1 MTAPWAGLAMPIRL
15 AAELGDFATPFLG
28 AEAGWVVA
36 PVRGNVDDGAVLIEQ
51 RGLWMSAQVGIGLR
65 L

>member
-1 MTAPWAGLAMPIRL
+1 
-15 AAELGDFATPFLG
+15 
-28 AEAGWVVA
+28 VVA